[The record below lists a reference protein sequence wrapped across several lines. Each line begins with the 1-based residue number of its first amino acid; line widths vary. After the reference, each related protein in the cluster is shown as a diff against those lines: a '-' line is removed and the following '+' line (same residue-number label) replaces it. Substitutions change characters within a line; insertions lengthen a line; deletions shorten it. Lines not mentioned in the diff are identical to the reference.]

1 MTPKQRQYLSFIDA
15 YYRDNGWSP
24 CYREIADAMDVS
36 INTVGKMLRTL
47 ETAGYVWREPGVQRN
62 VRVRALALVQPK
74 VGTQKRTKSSRYIGV
89 HSSTYTPNWRV
100 QFYYLGRRIYVGSYR
115 TELEAA
121 QAYDEYVVRKGL
133 NKPLNFERKSA

>member
-1 MTPKQRQYLSFIDA
+1 MTPKQRQYLSFIDT

-24 CYREIADAMDVS
+24 CYREIADAMGVS

-62 VRVRALALVQPK
+62 VRVRVLKLAESSAP
-74 VGTQKRTKSSRYIGV
+74 TKQTKTSRYLGV
-89 HSSTYTPNWRV
+89 SRHRNRW
-100 QFYYLGRRIYVGSYR
+100 QARICITHGVTEHIGSYR

-121 QAYDEYVVRKGL
+121 RAYDAHVLARGL
-133 NKPLNFERKSA
+133 DKPLNFEGRKSA